1 MFSKECGVKYF
12 ECALR
17 FRIAPGDVYGIH
29 QQLDKVVQERSGSR
43 LPYTFYSRKQSASD
57 TQVVLRTAVA
67 LGLPGEVMKEIMFVS
82 GQKIRIC
89 GSLATI
95 RREEAGGRKREIC
108 PPAHE
113 LPDYIHYHLERDGVI
128 CGRLRIVRSTK
139 FHIIKPGSVGRTSHK
154 IIVPMSQYDAECVIE
169 DVGALEQ
176 AYAFGIGRKRIFGFG
191 YMNSIEVLS

>member
-1 MFSKECGVKYF
+1 
-12 ECALR
+12 
-17 FRIAPGDVYGIH
+17 
-29 QQLDKVVQERSGSR
+29 
-43 LPYTFYSRKQSASD
+43 
-57 TQVVLRTAVA
+57 
-67 LGLPGEVMKEIMFVS
+67 MFVS

-113 LPDYIHYHLERDGVI
+113 LRIISTITGTGRVI

>member
-1 MFSKECGVKYF
+1 MKYF

-113 LPDYIHYHLERDGVI
+113 LPDYIHYHLERAGVI
-128 CGRLRIVRSTK
+128 
-139 FHIIKPGSVGRTSHK
+139 
-154 IIVPMSQYDAECVIE
+154 
-169 DVGALEQ
+169 
-176 AYAFGIGRKRIFGFG
+176 
-191 YMNSIEVLS
+191 

>member
-1 MFSKECGVKYF
+1 MKYF

-82 GQKIRIC
+82 GQKARWP
-89 GSLATI
+89 LFDA
-95 RREEAGGRKREIC
+95 RKLEAGKERFV
-108 PPAHE
+108 H
-113 LPDYIHYHLERDGVI
+113 LP
-128 CGRLRIVRSTK
+128 
-139 FHIIKPGSVGRTSHK
+139 
-154 IIVPMSQYDAECVIE
+154 
-169 DVGALEQ
+169 
-176 AYAFGIGRKRIFGFG
+176 
-191 YMNSIEVLS
+191 MNSRIISTITWNGPE